1 MTGPVVLIGCPGS
14 GKTHL
19 ARQLAGAD
27 VGRTGFPLLVIDSAR
42 VDQFQDLHHAQTV
55 REAIERVWGQGLHTA
70 FTPEAP
76 EQFDRL
82 AAAARAGKRCVILI
96 DELKNVLP
104 SVRSMSLPF
113 QLAMRLWRHSEIEG
127 IYATTQSYADAARP
141 LRAVV
146 SKWFVFRMTAPQ
158 DLEAIRQ
165 DLALEPAEIAALPS
179 AKQCV
184 DAGRPVSDAYREVKV
199 GF

>member
-1 MTGPVVLIGCPGS
+1 MSGPVVLIGCPGS
-14 GKTHL
+14 GKTTKAREL
-19 ARQLAGAD
+19 AVAEVA
-27 VGRTGFPLLVIDSAR
+27 RTGFPLLVIDSAR
-42 VDQFQDLHHAQTV
+42 VDQFKDLVHTKTV
-55 REAIERVWGQGLHTA
+55 RETIERVWGQGLHTA

-76 EQFDRL
+76 EDFDRL
-82 AAAARAGKRCVILI
+82 AAAARAGKRCIILI

-127 IYATTQSYADAARP
+127 FFATTQSYADAARP

-146 SKWFVFRMTAPQ
+146 SKWIVFRMTAPQ
-158 DLEAIRQ
+158 DLEALRQ
-165 DLALEPAEIAALPS
+165 DLGLDPAEIAALP
-179 AKQCV
+179 QFQ
-184 DAGRPVSDAYREVKV
+184 YREVKV